1 MGCILTFTINLRLA
15 SNRIGW
21 VNEIGS
27 IESIVRERL
36 SSDIGSSPFFVYVL
50 RDDSDKNYPHEIC
63 KANTHTEK

>member
-1 MGCILTFTINLRLA
+1 MAIIILSDIKKNWLGK
-15 SNRIGW
+15 NQ
-21 VNEIGS
+21 
-27 IESIVRERL
+27 RERL

>member
-1 MGCILTFTINLRLA
+1 MMGCILTFTINLRLA

-21 VNEIGS
+21 VYEIGS

-36 SSDIGSSPFFVYVL
+36 SSDIGNSPFFVCVL
-50 RDDSDKNYPHEIC
+50 REIC